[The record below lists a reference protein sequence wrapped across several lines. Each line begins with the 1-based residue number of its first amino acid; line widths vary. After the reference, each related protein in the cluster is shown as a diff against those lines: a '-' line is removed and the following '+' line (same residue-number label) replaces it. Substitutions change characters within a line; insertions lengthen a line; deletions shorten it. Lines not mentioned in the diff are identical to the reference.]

1 MNPLE
6 FLFGKGKP
14 APRGGIA
21 RQGPVVDVRAT
32 RVPASP
38 RPGFGLGSLLAN
50 PLTAMAGI
58 YTTPEANRVLS
69 SERQKTLNMINS
81 NLLGGVPSQGSFTQ
95 HGQTL
100 YKDNQG
106 RVFPDYATAN
116 QARLRRE
123 GANVTVNGV
132 DLYKTNEGKFYPN
145 YAAAVAARGGGAG
158 TATAAPTPSS
168 TGTFASLASP
178 SDRAYA
184 QEVSRTAQLTAQ
196 NPEMQ
201 RYEAA
206 RQADLKSG
214 DFSKSEDIGMEMWA
228 RANPTLAAK
237 VKPGQA
243 GYDTIQ
249 RVRQEAAQPGVGA
262 FAATTPIFPGAQNY
276 FSGQY
281 QATPGATT
289 PDLGAFTTQQ
299 NIPFAPQSIG
309 QFPFQ
314 PPMQAPAPTQGF
326 GAAPGIDS
334 LGAFTRDQL
343 SQELLKK
350 FAGLQK

>member
-6 FLFGKGKP
+6 FLFGKRKP
-14 APRGGIA
+14 TAQGGIP
-21 RQGPVVDVRAT
+21 RQGPVIDVSAT
-32 RVPASP
+32 RVPSAKAG
-38 RPGFGLGSLLAN
+38 PGLAGLFN
-50 PLTAMAGI
+50 PFRPLTTMATI
-58 YTTPEANRVLS
+58 YFTPELSNVLS
-69 SERQKTLNMINS
+69 SERQKSIDMINKTLS
-81 NLLGGVPSQGSFTQ
+81 GGGSSQGPFTQ

-100 YKDNQG
+100 YRDNQG
-106 RVFPDYATAN
+106 TVFPDYATAN

-123 GANVTVNGV
+123 GANTTVNGV

-145 YAAAVAARGGGAG
+145 YAAAVAARGGGTSAG
-158 TATAAPTPSS
+158 PA
-168 TGTFASLASP
+168 
-178 SDRAYA
+178 DRAYRE
-184 QEVSRTAQLTAQ
+184 EVSRTAQLAAQ

-206 RQADLKSG
+206 RKADLKTG
-214 DFSKSEDIGMEMWA
+214 DYGKSEDIGMEMWA
-228 RANPTLAAK
+228 RANPTLAAN

-243 GYDTIQ
+243 GYDVIQ
-249 RVRQEAAQPGVGA
+249 RVRSEAAQPGVGA
-262 FAATTPIFPGAQNY
+262 FAATKPIFPGAQNY

-289 PDLGAFTTQQ
+289 PDLSGFGMQQ
-299 NIPFAPQSIG
+299 PLPSVPESIG

-314 PPMQAPAPTQGF
+314 APMQPSAPTTTTQGF
-326 GAAPGIDS
+326 GATTDIDG
-334 LGAFTRDQL
+334 LGAFTREQL

>member
-21 RQGPVVDVRAT
+21 RQGPVVNVTAT
-32 RVPASP
+32 RVPVAP
-38 RPGFGLGSLLAN
+38 RPGFGLGSLLTN
-50 PLTAMAGI
+50 PITAMAGI

-69 SERQKTLNMINS
+69 SERQKTLDMINK
-81 NLLGGVPSQGSFTQ
+81 NLLGDGSGQGAFTQ

-100 YKDNQG
+100 YRDNQG
-106 RVFPDYATAN
+106 TVFPDYATAN
-116 QARLRRE
+116 QARLRRA

-132 DLYKTNEGKFYPN
+132 DLYKTNEGKFYPD
-145 YAAAVAARGGGAG
+145 YAAAVAARRSG
-158 TATAAPTPSS
+158 TPAANTSTPSGS
-168 TGTFASLASP
+168 TGTYASMASP
-178 SDRAYA
+178 VDRAYA

-206 RQADLKSG
+206 RQADLKTG

-228 RANPTLAAK
+228 RKNPTLAAK

-243 GYDTIQ
+243 GYETIQ
-249 RVRQEAAQPGVGA
+249 RIRQEAAQPGIGA
-262 FAATTPIFPGAQNY
+262 FAATTPLFPGAQDY

-289 PDLGAFTTQQ
+289 PNLNAFTTKQT
-299 NIPFAPQSIG
+299 IPFVPQSIG
-309 QFPFQ
+309 QYPFQ
-314 PPMQAPAPTQGF
+314 APMQPPAPTQGF
-326 GAAPGIDS
+326 GSAPGIDS

>member
-50 PLTAMAGI
+50 PVMAMAGI
-58 YTTPEANRVLS
+58 YTTPETNRVLS

-81 NLLGGVPSQGSFTQ
+81 NLLGGVPSQGPFTQ

-145 YAAAVAARGGGAG
+145 YAAAVAAKGGGAG
-158 TATAAPTPSS
+158 
-168 TGTFASLASP
+168 P

-184 QEVSRTAQLTAQ
+184 QEVSRTAQHTAQ

-228 RANPTLAAK
+228 RKNKTLAKA

-243 GYDTIQ
+243 GYDVIQ
-249 RVRQEAAQPGVGA
+249 RVLQEDTKPNVGA

-281 QATPGATT
+281 QTTPGATT

-299 NIPFAPQSIG
+299 NIPFAPPQSIG

-314 PPMQAPAPTQGF
+314 PPTQAPALTQGF
-326 GAAPGIDS
+326 GSAPGVDT
-334 LGAFTRDQL
+334 LGSFTRGLL

>member
-14 APRGGIA
+14 APRGGSA
-21 RQGPVVDVRAT
+21 RQGPVVNVTAT
-32 RVPASP
+32 RVPAAP
-38 RPGFGLGSLLAN
+38 KPGFGLGSLLTN
-50 PLTAMAGI
+50 PVMAMAGI

-69 SERQKTLNMINS
+69 SERQKTLDMINK
-81 NLLGGVPSQGSFTQ
+81 NLLGVVPSQGPFTQ

-100 YKDNQG
+100 YRDNQG
-106 RVFPDYATAN
+106 TVFPDYATAN
-116 QARLRRE
+116 QARLRRA

-132 DLYKTNEGKFYPN
+132 DLYKTNEGKFYPS
-145 YAAAVAARGGGAG
+145 YGAAVAAKGGGGGPA
-158 TATAAPTPSS
+158 
-168 TGTFASLASP
+168 
-178 SDRAYA
+178 DRAYA

-206 RQADLKSG
+206 RQADLKTG
-214 DFSKSEDIGMEMWA
+214 DYGKSEDIGMEMWA
-228 RANPTLAAK
+228 RKNPTLAAK

-243 GYDTIQ
+243 GYETIQ
-249 RVRQEAAQPGVGA
+249 RIRQEAAQPGIGA
-262 FAATTPIFPGAQNY
+262 FAATTPLFPGAQNY
-276 FSGQY
+276 FSNQY

-289 PDLGAFTTQQ
+289 PNLDAFTTEQ
-299 NIPFAPQSIG
+299 NIPFVPQSIG
-309 QFPFQ
+309 QYPFQ
-314 PPMQAPAPTQGF
+314 PPMQPPAPTQGF
-326 GAAPGIDS
+326 GSAPGIDS

>member
-145 YAAAVAARGGGAG
+145 YAAAVAAKGGGAG
-158 TATAAPTPSS
+158 TATASS
-168 TGTFASLASP
+168 TGAFASLASP

-206 RQADLKSG
+206 RQSDLKSG

-228 RANPTLAAK
+228 RKNKTLAKA

-243 GYDTIQ
+243 GYDVIQ
-249 RVRQEAAQPGVGA
+249 RVLQEDAKPNVDA

-289 PDLGAFTTQQ
+289 PDLGDFTTQQ
-299 NIPFAPQSIG
+299 NIPFAPPQSIG

-314 PPMQAPAPTQGF
+314 PPTQAPALTQGF
-326 GAAPGIDS
+326 GSAPGVDTFGS
-334 LGAFTRDQL
+334 FTRGLL